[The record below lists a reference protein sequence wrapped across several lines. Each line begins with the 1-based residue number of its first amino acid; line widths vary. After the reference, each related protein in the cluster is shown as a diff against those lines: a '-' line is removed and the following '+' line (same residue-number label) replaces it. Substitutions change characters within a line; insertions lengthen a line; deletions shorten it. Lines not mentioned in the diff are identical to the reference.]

1 MIPHTFPTVLVSGT
15 NATEMV
21 VFELAS
27 AGDLV
32 AWEDYIPVKLVSA
45 DVSVANTY
53 DNNGAMEVSIL
64 ASASGMEAGVDYIN
78 VLSAPSATTAW
89 YVGAD
94 GYIPIR
100 DGK

>member
-1 MIPHTFPTVLVSGT
+1 MIPRTYPTVLVSGT

-27 AGDLV
+27 AGSLV

-45 DVSVANTY
+45 DASVADTY
-53 DNNGAMEVSIL
+53 NNNGAIEVSLL
-64 ASASGMEAGVDYIN
+64 ASTSGMDAGTDYIN
-78 VLSAPSATTAW
+78 VLQAPSATTAW
-89 YVGAD
+89 YVGAN

-100 DGK
+100 NGK